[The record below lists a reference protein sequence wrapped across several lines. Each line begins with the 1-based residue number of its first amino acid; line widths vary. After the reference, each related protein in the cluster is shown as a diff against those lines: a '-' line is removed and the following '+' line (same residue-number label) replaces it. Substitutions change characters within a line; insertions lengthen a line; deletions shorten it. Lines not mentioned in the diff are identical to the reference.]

1 MKQRLVDIAIIRHQM
16 RPDHLEFSAG
26 KAGEDL
32 ALRRL
37 KELRRRPTPTTAKVG
52 TQFKRQLARLGGMLP
67 SSTDD
72 PLQAGLMQAGL
83 RGAESMQVFLGSKIL
98 LAILFPLL
106 ALMGSHAPIGSRLF
120 SLVMLAAAGFYLPT
134 IVLAR
139 MRDSRVERIGHAIPD
154 ALDLLVVCVEAGLGL
169 SAAFERVA
177 RETSKL
183 DPDLSQEF
191 LIVNQEIE
199 AGLPRAEALRN
210 LAIRSGSEE
219 VRGFVGMLI
228 LSDRLGTG
236 IARALRSHADAV
248 RSRRR
253 QRAEELARQAG
264 TRLAFPL
271 VFLILPPLFVIL
283 LGPAFMEMMHAIKGN
298 L

>member
-1 MKQRLVDIAIIRHQM
+1 MAEVKDI
-16 RPDHLEFSAG
+16 
-26 KAGEDL
+26 
-32 ALRRL
+32 
-37 KELRRRPTPTTAKVG
+37 TVT
-52 TQFKRQLARLGGMLP
+52 
-67 SSTDD
+67 
-72 PLQAGLMQAGL
+72 
-83 RGAESMQVFLGSKIL
+83 
-98 LAILFPLL
+98 
-106 ALMGSHAPIGSRLF
+106 
-120 SLVMLAAAGFYLPT
+120 
-134 IVLAR
+134 
-139 MRDSRVERIGHAIPD
+139 VERED
-154 ALDLLVVCVEAGLGL
+154 EEFVYLVLDDSWHVQVPRELLRSYMQEQVDPVE
-169 SAAFERVA
+169 SV
-177 RETSKL
+177 
-183 DPDLSQEF
+183 
-191 LIVNQEIE
+191 
-199 AGLPRAEALRN
+199 LRN